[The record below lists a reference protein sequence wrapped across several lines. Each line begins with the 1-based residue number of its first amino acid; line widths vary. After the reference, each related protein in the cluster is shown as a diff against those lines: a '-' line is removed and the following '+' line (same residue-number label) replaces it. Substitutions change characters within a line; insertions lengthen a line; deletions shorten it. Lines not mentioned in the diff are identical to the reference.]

1 MTVLSQAQL
10 ADLVKELF
18 RTQKLAVLATLEPE
32 QPYLSLMAFAATAD
46 LSELVIATDRE
57 TRKYRNLKNARRV
70 SLLVDSRTNRAQDFA
85 EALAVT
91 ILGEAR
97 EVESE
102 ERPDFL
108 KLFLSRHPHLTDF
121 ATRPECALIKVKVR
135 KYLAVRRFQEVLELT
150 MA

>member
-1 MTVLSQAQL
+1 MMVLSRAHIVELIQ
-10 ADLVKELF
+10 ELF

-32 QPYLSLMAFAATAD
+32 QPYLSLMAFAVTED
-46 LSELVIATDRE
+46 LRTLIVATDRE
-57 TRKYRNLKNARRV
+57 TRKYRNIKNAHRV